1 MESKDYRY
9 ETFRLKTVLNEIEKQ
24 IKKGKD
30 ALELI
35 KETQITAQKTAWD
48 ELPRFVTSF
57 DDLVEISTQVAG
69 DKSVYEYYR
78 LSQNTLGRLE
88 KMALS
93 PYLPGSIFHL
103 LNYPVPLPVARQT
116 AFQARLIHLS
126 GHAILFRCI

>member
-57 DDLVEISTQVAG
+57 DDLVEISTQVRG
-69 DKSVYEYYR
+69 QECLR
-78 LSQNTLGRLE
+78 I
-88 KMALS
+88 
-93 PYLPGSIFHL
+93 LPPFTK
-103 LNYPVPLPVARQT
+103 Y
-116 AFQARLIHLS
+116 S
-126 GHAILFRCI
+126 GKT